1 MFFFYVMAIA
11 TACISACVSIFLR
24 LRMPQRKW
32 PECLLAVLIVLG
44 VITIWCSIFFV
55 GGWDGMA
62 LGMLGIHVIVGAF
75 AGYLIETVFRLLK
88 RQIKRR

>member
-1 MFFFYVMAIA
+1 MIFFYVMAIA
-11 TACISACVSIFLR
+11 TACISACVSIYLR

-32 PECLLAVLIVLG
+32 PECILAVLIGLSVL
-44 VITIWCSIFFV
+44 TIWCSIFFV